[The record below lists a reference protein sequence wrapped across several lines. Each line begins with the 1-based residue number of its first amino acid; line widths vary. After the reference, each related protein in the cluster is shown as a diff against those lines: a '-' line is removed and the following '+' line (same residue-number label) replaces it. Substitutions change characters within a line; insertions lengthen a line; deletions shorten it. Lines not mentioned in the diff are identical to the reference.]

1 MRSIQKFYDDTRE
14 IINFGFLCCLFA
26 DSKPM
31 IFNEVVIDKRQR
43 QAMEEEIQSIE
54 KNYNWEFTT
63 LPKDNR
69 AIGVKWVY
77 KMKKNVHGKL
87 EKYKVRRVAK
97 GYKQRHGIDYEE
109 VYTPVDRME
118 TIRLYPSTEVKSA
131 FLNGYLEEVVYVE
144 KPLVFVVKN
153 H

>member
-1 MRSIQKFYDDTRE
+1 M
-14 IINFGFLCCLFA
+14 NF
-26 DSKPM
+26 D
-31 IFNEVVIDKRQR
+31 EVVTNKRWR
-43 QAMEEEIQSIE
+43 QVIEEKIQSIE
-54 KNYNWEFTT
+54 KNNTWELTT
-63 LPKDNR
+63 PPKDHR

-77 KMKKNVHGKL
+77 KTKKNVHGKL
-87 EKYKVRRVAK
+87 ERYKVRRVAK
-97 GYKQRHGIDYEE
+97 VYKQRHGIDYEE